1 MTITAIRRGETITV
15 TNPVVD
21 RRETFMVLSPCQ
33 HRAPGYLC
41 ASCDVN
47 LANVYNVELHAESA
61 PDVNHRV
68 VAWCGVCRCYREPD
82 AAQLATINI
91 PQLSTQEQP

>member
-1 MTITAIRRGETITV
+1 MTIAAIRRGETITV

-41 ASCDVN
+41 ASCDVH
-47 LANVYNVELHAESA
+47 LANVYNLELHAQSA
-61 PDVNHRV
+61 DVNHRI
-68 VAWCGVCRCYREPD
+68 VAYCSTCRCYREPD
-82 AAQLATINI
+82 AAQLATITI
-91 PQLSTQEQP
+91 PQLSTQELP